1 MKKNYLLMIAFSV
14 SVTTASVAQV
24 ATTPELPRNYKP
36 QAKELLPMPGELT
49 DEMIFPALGRYEY
62 ADSEGEVLQVTVTRD
77 SENKGVIWIN
87 GMPQGKFKAD
97 LKASPATYKIPVQK
111 TLQNE
116 VVEEEATEEQEAAT
130 EEAVG
135 TGTAHSKARY
145 SGKSLNEGTV
155 IFDSASNKL
164 YVNIGGRFNEEDPAA
179 VFPEIAEIDVD
190 DMEVAAETTDSS
202 EEVIATAKNADKKD
216 KKNKVADKGTNYI
229 LAKVVDLAAAPAVK
243 R

>member
-1 MKKNYLLMIAFSV
+1 MIAFSV

-24 ATTPELPRNYKP
+24 STTPEVPRNYKP
-36 QAKELLPMPGELT
+36 QAKELLPMPAELT

-62 ADSEGEVLQVTVTRD
+62 ADNEGEVVQVTVTRD

-116 VVEEEATEEQEAAT
+116 VVEEEATVEEAAA
-130 EEAVG
+130 EDAVE
-135 TGTAHSKARY
+135 TAHPKARY
-145 SGKSLNEGTV
+145 SGKSLNEGTIV
-155 IFDSASNKL
+155 FDSASNKL
-164 YVNIGGRFNEEDPAA
+164 YVNIGGRFNEEDPIA
-179 VFPEIAEIDVD
+179 VFPEIAEID

-202 EEVIATAKNADKKD
+202 EVVATAKNTDKKD

>member
-24 ATTPELPRNYKP
+24 VSSPEVPRNYKP
-36 QAKELLPMPGELT
+36 QAKELLPMPGALT

-62 ADSEGEVLQVTVTRD
+62 ADSEGEVVQVTVTRD
-77 SENKGVIWIN
+77 NENKGVIWIN

-116 VVEEEATEEQEAAT
+116 LKEEVTEEHAAAGD
-130 EEAVG
+130 AVE
-135 TGTAHSKARY
+135 TAHSKARY

-164 YVNIGGRFNEEDPAA
+164 YVNIGARFNEEDPAA
-179 VFPEIAEIDVD
+179 VFPEIAEIDD
-190 DMEVAAETTDSS
+190 TEVAAMTTDSS
-202 EEVIATAKNADKKD
+202 EVMATAKHADKKD
-216 KKNKVADKGTNYI
+216 KKNKIAEKGANYI